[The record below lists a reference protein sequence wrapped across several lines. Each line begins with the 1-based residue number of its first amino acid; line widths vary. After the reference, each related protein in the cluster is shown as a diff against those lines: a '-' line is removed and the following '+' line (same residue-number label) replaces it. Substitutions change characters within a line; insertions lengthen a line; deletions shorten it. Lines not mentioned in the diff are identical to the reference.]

1 LQEEYKEITGVT
13 FPTFE
18 TITSKQLKTN
28 LNDTQRSLLY
38 DLLKKDKFIPDD
50 TDRDGFIWAF
60 GGKNDKYTDF
70 KIKWLNNKQIL
81 RELVIPLEHPDI
93 KIKADYE
100 RLVPLVFID
109 DKNNPITLAKNKPV
123 PSLESDKIKEILK
136 KIAT

>member
-1 LQEEYKEITGVT
+1 
-13 FPTFE
+13 
-18 TITSKQLKTN
+18 
-28 LNDTQRSLLY
+28 
-38 DLLKKDKFIPDD
+38 
-50 TDRDGFIWAF
+50 
-60 GGKNDKYTDF
+60 
-70 KIKWLNNKQIL
+70 
-81 RELVIPLEHPDI
+81 LEHPDI